1 MQHDDDQLQQRNSP
15 AGKLLRFYALDE
27 SSGRQTS
34 SNYERLTQS
43 IIGPNTD
50 ATKKDRTT
58 VLGLTLIQD
67 ASSFVG
73 CSPQPCFQGAHA
85 ANLTRRTPLCR
96 SGTSSVITPVRS
108 MTQLSLTSCWM
119 SKILNLPVISPTALF
134 SSLLL
139 GQGLLLE
146 NPLSVRAMSST
157 DVPSNEWTRSG
168 LRPIALPRTTDC
180 STAAR

>member
-1 MQHDDDQLQQRNSP
+1 MHI
-15 AGKLLRFYALDE
+15 DE

-43 IIGPNTD
+43 NNHLEPNAH
-50 ATKKDRTT
+50 ATTKEPHNRTT
-58 VLGLTLIQD
+58 VLGLILIQD
-67 ASSFVG
+67 ALSFGG
-73 CSPQPCFQGAHA
+73 CSPQPCFQRAYA
-85 ANLTRRTPLCR
+85 ANLTRRTPLYR